1 MKNRNYVISSIVI
14 LSIAVIVLALLLV
27 MGFDENLAFP
37 LVWII
42 IFSAPILIAVS
53 SIPPVVNYIQNN
65 KSETCWNIQND
76 NQGTAAVLKSILAF
90 TIIMTFGFPCSI
102 PLCNMLDCPELI
114 TYILILVAIAC
125 LLQILTNLFMYIK
138 TRLLSF
144 AIAFITNVLAVI
156 IFFASVIIFIIWVLY
171 ALYQAH

>member
-65 KSETCWNIQND
+65 KRETCWNIQND
-76 NQGTAAVLKSILAF
+76 NQGTAAIIKAF
-90 TIIMTFGFPCSI
+90 WH
-102 PLCNMLDCPELI
+102 
-114 TYILILVAIAC
+114 
-125 LLQILTNLFMYIK
+125 LQ
-138 TRLLSF
+138 
-144 AIAFITNVLAVI
+144 
-156 IFFASVIIFIIWVLY
+156 
-171 ALYQAH
+171 